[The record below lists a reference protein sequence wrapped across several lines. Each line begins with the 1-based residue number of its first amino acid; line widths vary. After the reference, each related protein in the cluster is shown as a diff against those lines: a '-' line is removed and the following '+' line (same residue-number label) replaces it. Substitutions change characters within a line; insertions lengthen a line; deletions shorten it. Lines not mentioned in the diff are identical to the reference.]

1 MNEVLLRSYGNQNAK
16 RDVTVK
22 KHDDLAGSPGRAVR
36 PGVQQGPGEGGLQY
50 SGATEAFARV
60 CHKVAGLVQ
69 PIERQQQAGILSQLL
84 GSVNP
89 ASLTGLGG
97 GLAALLKGGSTVS
110 PQQASQITP

>member
-22 KHDDLAGSPGRAVR
+22 KHDDLAGSPGRALR

-60 CHKVAGLVQ
+60 CHKVAGLF
-69 PIERQQQAGILSQLL
+69 SQSN
-84 GSVNP
+84 GNS
-89 ASLTGLGG
+89 
-97 GLAALLKGGSTVS
+97 K
-110 PQQASQITP
+110 QAS